1 MSVRR
6 FILLYAK
13 KGIRIKMFRIVCLV
27 IGYMVGCMET
37 AYFVSKAWKTDL
49 RSQGSGNLGTTN
61 ALRVLG
67 VKAGAATFAGD
78 ILKSVL
84 AFAAGMFLFPEAG
97 ALAGMYGSIG
107 AILGHDFP
115 FYLHFRGGKGIA
127 ATAGLFVS
135 LDPVLM
141 VIAAVSFVLSVAVT
155 KYVSAGSVLV
165 VIELMAG
172 VLIYGFL
179 GKWGLAQPHL
189 YELYA
194 ITAFLTV
201 LALYRHKKNIK
212 GLINGTERKLGQK
225 AD

>member
-127 ATAGLFVS
+127 ASIGMVLGLSFAISPLLALVS
-135 LDPVLM
+135 LGIGIVG
-141 VIAAVSFVLSVAVT
+141 VAVSHT
-155 KYVSAGSVLV
+155 ISAGSLLFAFSIPV
-165 VIELMAG
+165 AA
-172 VLIYGFL
+172 YFL
-179 GKWGLAQPHL
+179 RFPVEMTALAAAL
-189 YELYA
+189 C
-194 ITAFLTV
+194 V
-201 LALYRHKKNIK
+201 LAFWKHRANIGRLLAGNENRFSIRKK
-212 GLINGTERKLGQK
+212 
-225 AD
+225 